1 MLSRVLAD
9 FVMNNFR
16 RSCTRAYI
24 HERVY
29 NYLLSCLLLKA
40 GLLTTWPIELLFFLE
55 RAQLAGDAA
64 TLGYVLTGLDASK
77 NWPWRRTRAKHTPQ
91 VYKIIY
97 IYIYIWQRQHVHVC
111 RDVIIKLKKYTFC
124 TLWWPRKKLL
134 LRNNV
139 LMRVNHKNF
148 DVGTNF

>member
-1 MLSRVLAD
+1 MKFKCWIIYIILNTHHNNYVHQRDEIIILRIWLKIDNNIMLSRVLTD

-91 VYKIIY
+91 VYNLY
-97 IYIYIWQRQHVHVC
+97 IYMATSTC
-111 RDVIIKLKKYTFC
+111 A
-124 TLWWPRKKLL
+124 
-134 LRNNV
+134 
-139 LMRVNHKNF
+139 RV
-148 DVGTNF
+148 